1 MVTVCIFAGGAAER
15 TGERRPPAESRDR
28 DCGIGGAAAIDH
40 EKALRGRF
48 GVGLGKALDPEHFV
62 EHDDAGAQYDG
73 GVSVGA
79 RAGGSQP
86 LPPLLF
92 AASQRLL
99 AQFNHNASKSSGAA
113 LTQPAYGRHWKRL
126 SIEDSVPESRCAIA

>member
-1 MVTVCIFAGGAAER
+1 
-15 TGERRPPAESRDR
+15 
-28 DCGIGGAAAIDH
+28 
-40 EKALRGRF
+40 
-48 GVGLGKALDPEHFV
+48 
-62 EHDDAGAQYDG
+62 
-73 GVSVGA
+73 
-79 RAGGSQP
+79 
-86 LPPLLF
+86 LF